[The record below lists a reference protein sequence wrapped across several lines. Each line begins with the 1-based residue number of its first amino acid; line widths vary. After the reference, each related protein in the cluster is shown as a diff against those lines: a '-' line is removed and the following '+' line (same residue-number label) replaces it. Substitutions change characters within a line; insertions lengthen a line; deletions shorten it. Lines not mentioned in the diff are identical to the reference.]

1 MPLPWSE
8 EEAGDGDG
16 RANYRAAVADDA
28 LALTC
33 STGGDDS
40 SSVPLSEMSLSTV
53 QPKSGNNQGEGG
65 GGGGSSVRRF
75 AWAAS
80 SSADALFSDMDI
92 SRGSHSKEAARAAW
106 ESRAASLH
114 LELAQALFAVTG
126 GLDSAP
132 LAACGRSRTRTS
144 SGDNEWRRSS
154 SDSNSVSPDS
164 SPRGSLD
171 RVSAA
176 MTPSTMSNSLNNSSN
191 GSMNGS
197 SSSSVLP
204 RRRPASRS
212 PQRDDRGASMDD
224 LGYRRPTLP
233 QLEVA
238 LRRAQGCPAV
248 LARGMDALNEV
259 LEDESVRTL
268 AQRGPVPELLF
279 AAMRK
284 FPRDEELLSRALY
297 TTMLLLRP
305 RGGSE
310 GCLFKGD
317 EMCSLRVEAVASEG
331 VAVVLA
337 AMHAHASSRRL
348 QYMGCWALVNM
359 ALEASHK
366 QALLDQ
372 GAISTVCVA
381 MDAHKDD
388 EMVQFRALFALINLV
403 TIGGVSQ
410 TGSRAAAEALSERVV
425 AATRNFLHCLNVA
438 GRGCMVLYNLSLDGA
453 NHEFLRRLQVVPL
466 LQAAAQA
473 HPKDH
478 MLEFVANSTASRLE
492 NHGDPNAMA
501 IA

>member
-1 MPLPWSE
+1 
-8 EEAGDGDG
+8 
-16 RANYRAAVADDA
+16 
-28 LALTC
+28 
-33 STGGDDS
+33 
-40 SSVPLSEMSLSTV
+40 
-53 QPKSGNNQGEGG
+53 
-65 GGGGSSVRRF
+65 
-75 AWAAS
+75 
-80 SSADALFSDMDI
+80 MDV
-92 SRGSHSKEAARAAW
+92 SRGSSHCNEKETPRVAWQSK
-106 ESRAASLH
+106 AASLH

-132 LAACGRSRTRTS
+132 LAACGRNRARTS
-144 SGDNEWRRSS
+144 SGENEWRRSS
-154 SDSNSVSPDS
+154 ESSNSSPDS

-171 RVSAA
+171 RVGAA
-176 MTPSTMSNSLNNSSN
+176 MTPSTMSNSLNTSSS
-191 GSMNGS
+191 GSGGLNGS
-197 SSSSVLP
+197 SSSASVLP

-212 PQRDDRGASMDD
+212 PQRDDHGASVDD
-224 LGYRRPTLP
+224 LGYRRPSLP

-238 LRRAQGCPAV
+238 LRQAQGCPAV

-259 LEDESVRTL
+259 LEDESVRTS
-268 AQRGPVPELLF
+268 AQRGAVPELLF

-284 FPRDEELLSRALY
+284 FPQDEELLSRALY

-372 GAISTVCVA
+372 GAIATVCVA

-388 EMVQFRALFALINLV
+388 AMVQFRALFALINLV

-492 NHGDPNAMA
+492 NQGDDNAMT